1 MKRVIACIDSSPC
14 INALADAAAWIAK
27 QTGRELVLLQVL
39 DYYPASYHLG
49 EISGVIGFESN
60 AMLLKELAELE
71 QKQSEIALDYSN
83 NLLSTV
89 FKRHRFRKRG
99 IFWSK
104 ASRSCSLMISR

>member
-1 MKRVIACIDSSPC
+1 MYKRAGRRGGMDCQHE
-14 INALADAAAWIAK
+14 LAVNWFCYRFWII
-27 QTGRELVLLQVL
+27 TR
-39 DYYPASYHLG
+39 PSYHLG

-83 NLLSTV
+83 NLLQHISERILAEHGIY
-89 FKRHRFRKRG
+89 KPHIFRKRV

-104 ASRSCSLMISR
+104 ASRSCSLMISQ